1 MEKERERKRDKA
13 ENPSLVGRP
22 AGWKKEVEE
31 ESRGQGVPVREGG
44 RPGGWWPRRRPRPRP
59 LGTRENPYSLV
70 RELREL
76 QQERG
81 EGRAGEGAAL

>member
-13 ENPSLVGRP
+13 ENPLLVGRP

-44 RPGGWWPRRRPRPRP
+44 RPGGLVAQAQAQAPGNPRKP
-59 LGTRENPYSLV
+59 V
-70 RELREL
+70 
-76 QQERG
+76 
-81 EGRAGEGAAL
+81 